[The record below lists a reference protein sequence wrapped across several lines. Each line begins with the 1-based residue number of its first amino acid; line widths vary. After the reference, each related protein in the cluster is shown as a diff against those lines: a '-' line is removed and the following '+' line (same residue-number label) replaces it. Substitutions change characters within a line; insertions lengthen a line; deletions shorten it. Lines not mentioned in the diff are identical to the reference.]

1 MKISD
6 FTIIFSRVFSGN
18 KRELQIEEGENL
30 VAERVRERE
39 STRRKRREPWLGF
52 VAAKMRV
59 YIAKQ

>member
-6 FTIIFSRVFSGN
+6 FTIKFSRVFSGN

-39 STRRKRREPWLGF
+39 STRRKRREP
-52 VAAKMRV
+52 
-59 YIAKQ
+59 

>member
-39 STRRKRREPWLGF
+39 RKYQKKEKGTL
-52 VAAKMRV
+52 ARV
-59 YIAKQ
+59 CGG

>member
-18 KRELQIEEGENL
+18 KRELQIEERENL

-39 STRRKRREPWLGF
+39 STRRKRREP
-52 VAAKMRV
+52 
-59 YIAKQ
+59 

>member
-30 VAERVRERE
+30 VAERVRERKYQKKE
-39 STRRKRREPWLGF
+39 KGTL
-52 VAAKMRV
+52 ARV
-59 YIAKQ
+59 CGG

>member
-18 KRELQIEEGENL
+18 KRELQIEEGENF

-39 STRRKRREPWLGF
+39 KVPEEREGNPN
-52 VAAKMRV
+52 
-59 YIAKQ
+59 